1 MNPPEHRAIVVN
13 DDPSQLRLIAA
24 VLRHAGIDAHCCL
37 GAEEA
42 LQVMNGPERV
52 DIVITD
58 LHMPG
63 IDGWRFCQLLRSS
76 EFSSFNKIPI
86 LVVSATFSGADP
98 EQMSIDMGANGFLSS
113 PFPPSVLQEYV
124 RAILDGRTP
133 RPTMRVLLV
142 MPRAADAEK
151 LRHPFEQ
158 AGYSVQVALS
168 GTEGRRLSEEHRP
181 QILIVDDALSDLSCD
196 DLLERTT
203 RPGSRMVTIVVTAD
217 HSAEKAVHITRRGAD
232 GYLHTPFEPADVIE
246 LCERVRRQ
254 RSLIRIEELLDE
266 RTRAL
271 RESEARWRSLFEAI
285 PEIVLVHDERGVI
298 CHVNQTGAE
307 RLECSPTDLLGRN
320 LNEFAM
326 ARPADSRDLE
336 HVRSFE
342 SAYVSRSQ
350 KRIEVEVRERPIRF
364 EGKTAILSVA
374 HDVTVQRDLARQK
387 ANFLAMLTHDI
398 KNPLAVILGFA
409 DMLPDFGTMNA
420 EQLELLER
428 LRHNAQTVL
437 ALVANYL
444 GLSQIEAG
452 SLTLTR
458 KPLDLNAQLTQ
469 VAGLYAGETRRKRI
483 AVQLD
488 LADDLPAIDGDALA
502 MERVFGNLIHNAIKF
517 TPEDGRIEIRS
528 RRDGERVI
536 VDVADSGPGIAPES
550 IPSLFRPYA
559 RVETRHPH
567 EGTGLGLFI
576 AKTLV
581 EAHGGEVTVDSSPG
595 VGSCFSVSIP
605 VSV

>member
-1 MNPPEHRAIVVN
+1 MNPPEQRRALIVN
-13 DDPSQLRLIAA
+13 DDPSQLRLISA
-24 VLRHAGIDAHCCL
+24 VLRHAEIDALCCL

-42 LQVMNGPERV
+42 LRVMNVQRV

-63 IDGWRFCQLLRSS
+63 IDGWRFCQLLRSP
-76 EFSSFNKIPI
+76 EFESFNEIPI
-86 LVVSATFSGADP
+86 LVVSATFSGSDP

-133 RPTMRVLLV
+133 RPTMRALLV
-142 MPRAADAEK
+142 MPPEADTETLRRA
-151 LRHPFEQ
+151 FEQ
-158 AGYSVQVALS
+158 VGYSVEVALS
-168 GTEGRRLSEEHRP
+168 GTEGRRLCEEQRP
-181 QILIVDDALSDLSCD
+181 QILIIDDPVSDLTCEE
-196 DLLERTT
+196 LLDRTT
-203 RPGSRMVTIVVTAD
+203 RPGSRMVTVVVTAD
-217 HSAEKAVHITRRGAD
+217 RSAEKAIHIMRRGAD
-232 GYLHTPFEPADVIE
+232 GYLHKPFEAADVIE

-285 PEIVLVHDERGVI
+285 PAIVLVHDDHGVI
-298 CHVNQTGAE
+298 CHVNRTGAE
-307 RLECSPTDLLGRN
+307 RLGWSSLDLVGRN
-320 LNEFAM
+320 LNELADP
-326 ARPADSRDLE
+326 RPAESRDLAQ
-336 HVRSFE
+336 VRSFE
-342 SAYVSRSQ
+342 SVYLSRSGR
-350 KRIEVEVRERPIRF
+350 RIEVEVSERPIRY
-364 EGKTAILSVA
+364 EGKIAVLSVA
-374 HDVTVQRDLARQK
+374 HDVTASRDLARQK

-409 DMLPDFGTMNA
+409 DMLPDLGGLNA

-458 KPLDLNAQLTQ
+458 KPLDLNAQLTE
-469 VAGLYAGETRRKRI
+469 VSGLYAGEARRKRI
-483 AVQLD
+483 AVELD
-488 LADDLPAIDGDALA
+488 LADDLPAIDVDALA
-502 MERVFGNLIHNAIKF
+502 MERVLGNLVHNAIKF
-517 TPEDGRIEIRS
+517 TPEGGRIEIRS
-528 RRDGERVI
+528 RREDGRAI
-536 VDVADSGPGIAPES
+536 VDVADTGPGIVAEDL
-550 IPSLFRPYA
+550 PSLFRPYRQA
-559 RVETRHPH
+559 ETRRPH

-576 AKTLV
+576 ARTLV

-595 VGSCFSVSIP
+595 LGSCFSVSIP
-605 VSV
+605 LSG